1 MSVFVLHSNLHV
13 AQFYLSTT
21 SNILKC
27 NSVMLSLSVNHFDLK
42 FEEKK
47 HFFFNLSVRTKKTI
61 NTILI
66 LFKF

>member
-27 NSVMLSLSVNHFDLK
+27 NSVMLSLSVNHFNLK

-47 HFFFNLSVRTKKTI
+47 HSNEENYKYDFDSF
-61 NTILI
+61 
-66 LFKF
+66 

>member
-27 NSVMLSLSVNHFDLK
+27 NSVMLSLSVNHFNLK

-47 HFFFNLSVRTKKTI
+47 HNLSVRTKKTI